1 MSCGAIVVHNAFSP
15 NGDNKNATF
24 VIDNIEDT
32 ACYPENT
39 VEIYNRWGVLVFET
53 KNYSTTNNFDGTSRG
68 RTTISQSSGLPTGTY
83 YYILNYT
90 SYDNN
95 NKIQTNKKDGYLY
108 LTR

>member
-1 MSCGAIVVHNAFSP
+1 VF
-15 NGDNKNATF
+15 F
-24 VIDNIEDT
+24 IDNIDDT
-32 ACYPENT
+32 VCYPENT

-53 KNYSTTNNFDGTSRG
+53 KNYNNVSNVFDGTSKG

-90 SYDNN
+90 SYDGNN
-95 NKIQTNKKDGYLY
+95 NIQTNRKDGFLY